1 MNNLLLI
8 DDDEDDQFFFKDVL
22 ESINPNLHCAT
33 AINGKI
39 ALDKLKA
46 NTALPDLIFL
56 DLNMPV
62 MNGFEFLTQF
72 KKENALNKV
81 PVGIFG
87 TSNSIRDKELAK
99 ALKARVFLTKP
110 SDLMILQKNR
120 SKFYRQIFQPVN
132 TSLDKKSIYLQQ

>member
-56 DLNMPV
+56 DLNMAV

-81 PVGIFG
+81 PVGIFT
-87 TSNSIRDKELAK
+87 TSNSIHDKELTK
-99 ALKARVFLTKP
+99 ALGAIFFFTKP
-110 SDLMILQKNR
+110 TDLK
-120 SKFYRQIFQPVN
+120 IFQ
-132 TSLDKKSIYLQQ
+132 KKLQQILSADFSTGEYIVIR